1 MTNRE
6 KIDRIYESAQKI
18 DQVYDVWATKHK
30 LTLYEMF
37 QKENREITQKELS
50 MKLGAPKTSV
60 NSLIK
65 KQLNAGYIWM
75 QVNPQ
80 NKREKIISLTESG
93 ERFARNLVQPL
104 FQYEEEVIGM
114 LDDRDVETV
123 ITVQN
128 KFADI
133 LLSKME
139 DI

>member
-30 LTLYEMF
+30 LTLYEMMMFYEIF

-65 KQLNAGYIWM
+65 KCWM
-75 QVNPQ
+75 TEMWKLLLQYRINL
-80 NKREKIISLTESG
+80 RIS
-93 ERFARNLVQPL
+93 
-104 FQYEEEVIGM
+104 Y
-114 LDDRDVETV
+114 
-123 ITVQN
+123 
-128 KFADI
+128 
-133 LLSKME
+133 
-139 DI
+139 

>member
-30 LTLYEMF
+30 LTLYEMMMFYEIF

-65 KQLNAGYIWM
+65 KQLNAGYITSK
-75 QVNPQ
+75 Q
-80 NKREKIISLTESG
+80 TEEATQQEQTTETSVTSG
-93 ERFARNLVQPL
+93 VYRPKQLWR
-104 FQYEEEVIGM
+104 
-114 LDDRDVETV
+114 
-123 ITVQN
+123 
-128 KFADI
+128 K
-133 LLSKME
+133 
-139 DI
+139 

>member
-30 LTLYEMF
+30 LTLYEMMMFYEIF

-80 NKREKIISLTESG
+80 NKREKIISLENVLPEIWFS
-93 ERFARNLVQPL
+93 RCFSMR
-104 FQYEEEVIGM
+104 
-114 LDDRDVETV
+114 
-123 ITVQN
+123 
-128 KFADI
+128 KK
-133 LLSKME
+133 S
-139 DI
+139 